1 MRGETLVAV
10 PLALGAA
17 GCFGVANVLQ
27 TVSVRRTAPP
37 RGVELGLVARLA
49 RDPLWLAGLSASIG
63 GFGLEAVALGL
74 APVVLVQPLIVA
86 ELLFALPLGALAA
99 GSRLGRREWS
109 GAVAVAAGLGLF
121 MLVVRPSNPR
131 FTTSGDTWTT
141 LACVAAATVAV
152 LVGVAVRV
160 RGLARTSAMAA
171 AAAVALGLLAVL
183 TKTAAH
189 DFAAHGMSAVLTWQP
204 WAVAAAGVVGLS
216 LAQNT
221 FGAGPLAVSLPLI
234 DVGEPLVA
242 SIISVVV
249 FGERLGHLT
258 VASAGLL
265 VSAGLVVTAGVVLLD
280 RSPLVQ
286 AAQQQIATAGTA
298 TPDGFAEGVRVR

>member
-1 MRGETLVAV
+1 MRDETLVAV

-17 GCFGVANVLQ
+17 GFFGVANVLQ
-27 TVSVRRTAPP
+27 TVSVRRRAS
-37 RGVELGLVARLA
+37 RAGGVELALVARLA
-49 RDPLWLAGLSASIG
+49 RDPLWLAGLLASIG
-63 GFGLEAVALGL
+63 GFGLEAVALDM

-99 GSRLGRREWS
+99 GSRLGRREWT
-109 GAVAVAAGLGLF
+109 GAVAVAGGLGLF
-121 MLVVRPSNPR
+121 TVVIRPSNPR
-131 FTTSGDTWTT
+131 FATSGTTWTM
-141 LACVAAATVAV
+141 LVCVVAVTVAV
-152 LVGVAVRV
+152 LVALAARARGV
-160 RGLARTSAMAA
+160 ARTSAMAL

-189 DFAAHGMSAVLTWQP
+189 DFAVHGISALWTWQP

-242 SIISVVV
+242 SVISMVV
-249 FGERLGHLT
+249 FNERLGHLSAAST
-258 VASAGLL
+258 GMLVA
-265 VSAGLVVTAGVVLLD
+265 AGLVVTAGVAMLD

-286 AAQQQIATAGTA
+286 AAQQQIARPAEALEVHGEGLCA
-298 TPDGFAEGVRVR
+298 T